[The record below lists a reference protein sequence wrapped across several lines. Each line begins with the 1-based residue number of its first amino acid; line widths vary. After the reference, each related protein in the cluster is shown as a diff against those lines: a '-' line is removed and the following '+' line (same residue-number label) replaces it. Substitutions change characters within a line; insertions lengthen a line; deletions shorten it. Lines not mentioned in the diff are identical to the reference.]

1 MLKSA
6 IRTPRPVAGRP
17 GRACWRGAVS
27 RAVAAFRNSVIAGLL
42 LALTPVAGQADPTS
56 GIALVRVQ
64 HSPQWRYIDVL
75 EALDSEGY
83 TIISVTDTLLNRVKI
98 RARSSQHLRE
108 IVVSRASGQ
117 ILRDAVIET
126 YDYRPTGTERPLD
139 LMLLDLP
146 PQGDR
151 DGQ

>member
-1 MLKSA
+1 MRFGAALRHCGLALVLVVALASA
-6 IRTPRPVAGRP
+6 GHADPASRVAG
-17 GRACWRGAVS
+17 
-27 RAVAAFRNSVIAGLL
+27 FDI
-42 LALTPVAGQADPTS
+42 
-56 GIALVRVQ
+56 VRVQ
-64 HSPQWRYIDVL
+64 HNPQWRYIDIL

-83 TIISVTDTLLNRVKI
+83 TIVSVTDTLLNRVKI
-98 RARSSQHLRE
+98 RARSRQHLRE

-126 YDYRPTGTERPLD
+126 YDYRPTGPERSLN

-151 DGQ
+151 AGQ

>member
-1 MLKSA
+1 M
-6 IRTPRPVAGRP
+6 
-17 GRACWRGAVS
+17 
-27 RAVAAFRNSVIAGLL
+27 RAVAALRRSLVAALVIALIP
-42 LALTPVAGQADPTS
+42 LAGHADPVS
-56 GIALVRVQ
+56 GVDPVRVQ

-83 TIISVTDTLLNRVKI
+83 TIVSVTDTLLNRVKI

-126 YDYRPTGTERPLD
+126 YDYRPTGAERALD

>member
-1 MLKSA
+1 MCITLRS
-6 IRTPRPVAGRP
+6 
-17 GRACWRGAVS
+17 GAL
-27 RAVAAFRNSVIAGLL
+27 AAALG
-42 LALTPVAGQADPTS
+42 LALIPLASHADPASRGT
-56 GIALVRVQ
+56 GMDVFRVQ

-83 TIISVTDTLLNRVKI
+83 TIVSVTDTLLNRVKI
-98 RARSSQHLRE
+98 RARNNQHLRE

-126 YDYRPTGTERPLD
+126 YDYRPAGQERSLD
-139 LMLLDLP
+139 MMLLNLP

-151 DGQ
+151 AGQ